1 MSSAMG
7 ENKTIAI
14 MQPYFFPYPGYFEL
28 IESVDVFVVLEDVQF
43 PRRGWVHRNRFRNKT
58 SLEVEWWGLPLK
70 KGPQASTMISDLVFD
85 LSRETHFRESAN
97 RLLFN
102 SHSASIN
109 SHFPNLFELSRF
121 SVVEYLV
128 EHLENTKRY
137 LSITTPYLMSSE
149 IPNEKKL
156 TGGSRLIQICKELGA
171 SSYINAPGGKEL
183 YDSKEFLSEG
193 ISLQFMEDF
202 KGNNLSILDQL
213 FEKDFDFLKKSF

>member
-1 MSSAMG
+1 MSSAAG

-28 IESVDVFVVLEDVQF
+28 INSVDLFVVLEDVQF

-70 KGPQASTMISDLVFD
+70 KGPQATTMISDLVFD

-102 SHSASIN
+102 SHLATLESN
-109 SHFPNLFELSRF
+109 FPSLFELSKF

-128 EHLENTKRY
+128 EQLENTKKY
-137 LSITTPYLMSSE
+137 LSITTPYFMSSK
-149 IPNEKKL
+149 IPNEQKL

-171 SSYINAPGGKEL
+171 TSYINAPGGKEL
-183 YDSKEFLSEG
+183 YDSEDFLSEG
-193 ISLQFMEDF
+193 IELQFMNDF
-202 KGNNLSILDQL
+202 KGSNLSILDQL
-213 FEKDFDFLKKSF
+213 FEKDFNFLKKAF

>member
-1 MSSAMG
+1 MSSAAG

-28 IESVDVFVVLEDVQF
+28 IKSVDLFVVLEDVQF

-85 LSRETHFRESAN
+85 LSRQTHFRESAN

-102 SHSASIN
+102 SHSASID
-109 SHFPNLFELSRF
+109 SQFPNLFELSRF

-128 EHLENTKRY
+128 ENLENTKRY
-137 LSITTPYLMSSE
+137 LSITTPFLMSSE
-149 IPNEKKL
+149 IPNDKKL

-183 YDSKEFLSEG
+183 YDSKDFLSEG

>member
-28 IESVDVFVVLEDVQF
+28 IESVDLFVVLEDVQF

-85 LSRETHFRESAN
+85 LSRENHFRESAN

-102 SHSASIN
+102 SHSTSIK

-128 EHLENTKRY
+128 ENLENTKRY

-183 YDSKEFLSEG
+183 YDSKDFVSEG
-193 ISLQFMEDF
+193 INLQFMNDF

-213 FEKDFDFLKKSF
+213 FDKDFNFLKKSF